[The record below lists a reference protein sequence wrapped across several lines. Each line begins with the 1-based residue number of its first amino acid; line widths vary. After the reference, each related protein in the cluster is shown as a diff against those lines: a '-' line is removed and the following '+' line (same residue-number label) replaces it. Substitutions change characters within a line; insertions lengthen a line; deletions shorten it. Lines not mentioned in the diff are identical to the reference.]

1 MINVFFLLMIIFFF
15 VKMKKKFIFDKLKF
29 IVIFIF
35 YKCIYKKRI
44 YMYMNI
50 KQFIDV
56 VDFLGYVSDSVRWVL
71 GLVIFDLGN

>member
-1 MINVFFLLMIIFFF
+1 
-15 VKMKKKFIFDKLKF
+15 
-29 IVIFIF
+29 
-35 YKCIYKKRI
+35 
-44 YMYMNI
+44 MYMNI